1 MNKIIFVIV
10 IILILI
16 YSSRVETYFGGYK
29 KASEVV
35 LPETGIDL
43 SKYRENDSL
52 MSLKNEP
59 NEKNNLKK
67 KKKN

>member
-29 KASEVV
+29 KPSEVV
-35 LPETGIDL
+35 LPETGID
-43 SKYRENDSL
+43 YRNI
-52 MSLKNEP
+52 
-59 NEKNNLKK
+59 EKMIV
-67 KKKN
+67 

>member
-52 MSLKNEP
+52 MSLTI
-59 NEKNNLKK
+59 
-67 KKKN
+67 